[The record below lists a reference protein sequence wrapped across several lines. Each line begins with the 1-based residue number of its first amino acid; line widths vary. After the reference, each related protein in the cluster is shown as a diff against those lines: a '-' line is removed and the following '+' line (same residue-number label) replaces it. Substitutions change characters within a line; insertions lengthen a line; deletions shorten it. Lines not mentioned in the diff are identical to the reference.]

1 MKMSLKS
8 AIVALLTVAGATL
21 VMPSVHHVDLDDTV
35 KKINVSLGS
44 SINFH
49 CCLKINASVRCRVEY
64 FFQGFN
70 QTDSNPEKVNCNATN
85 PANCNLTTG
94 CQSTYK
100 LLNISRRNYGFY
112 FCKVILEIPSLIEM
126 LSNKTEVALINT
138 DEVHDDWWMWVFVG
152 VPCLVF
158 ILIVLLVI
166 CVVQSRP
173 CNRGAGEEPIY
184 VNTRLNKPSPRLMPA
199 DNLKTVPSS
208 QDLQTPSSVRR
219 YDERHQ
225 RYK

>member
-21 VMPSVHHVDLDDTV
+21 VMPSLHRVDLDDTV
-35 KKINVSLGS
+35 KKINLSLGS

-49 CCLKINASVRCRVEY
+49 CCLKINVPARCWVDY
-64 FFQGFN
+64 LFQGFN
-70 QTDSNPEKVNCNATN
+70 QTDSKPEKVHCNATN
-85 PANCNLTTG
+85 PANCSLTNG
-94 CQSTYK
+94 CQSTCK
-100 LLNISRRNYGFY
+100 LFNISTRNYGFY
-112 FCKVILEIPSLIEM
+112 FCKVTSEIPLLTKM
-126 LSNKTEVALINT
+126 CSNKTEVSLINT
-138 DEVHDDWWMWVFVG
+138 DEDHDYWWMWVFVG

-173 CNRGAGEEPIY
+173 CNRNAGEEPIY

-199 DNLKTVPSS
+199 DNLKTVPYS
-208 QDLQTPSSVRR
+208 QDQQTPSSVRR